1 MPYATREDI
10 EKVYGAQ
17 LVQIIADLTEDGVA
31 EDAAIAAALEEAS
44 SEIDSYI
51 GVKYAA
57 LPLDPIPKILTM
69 HCRDMAV
76 YRLALNSGARTTE
89 MRVRYEDAIKF
100 LERVAA
106 GKVTLIQVAGD
117 LDGDG
122 DVDADDNALVEA
134 LKRPYVVRTTR
145 GN

>member
-1 MPYATREDI
+1 MPYATRADI

-31 EDAAIAAALEEAS
+31 EDEAVAQALEEAS

-51 GVKYAA
+51 GVRYPQV
-57 LPLDPIPKILTM
+57 PLDPVPKILITY
-69 HCRDMAV
+69 CRDMAV

-89 MRVRYEDAIKF
+89 MRVRYEDALKF
-100 LERVAA
+100 LEKVAT
-106 GKVTLIQVAGD
+106 GKVTLIQVEGD
-117 LDGDG
+117 VDGDG
-122 DVDADDNALVEA
+122 DADDDDDALAQA